1 LKLGEKE
8 VDSNMGIKMKLP
20 ELRYNF
26 KLSANLA
33 LITGLTMGVLAAV
46 AQGYFEVQPP
56 VGLGVCAI
64 THPSNLV
71 NWVVNNVFGTE
82 FTIHGIFVA
91 VPVLTPIGWII
102 GSFVA
107 ALRNKEFKFRRG
119 PVRENL
125 LAVIFGFLIIN
136 LALLWGSC
144 PIRTVVLAS
153 YGWIFAMIIL
163 ATIVIGVIVSCEY
176 IKWKVRRM

>member
-1 LKLGEKE
+1 
-8 VDSNMGIKMKLP
+8 MKMKLP
-20 ELRYNF
+20 KISYNF

-33 LITGLTMGVLAAV
+33 LITGLMMGILAAA
-46 AQGYFEVQPP
+46 AQGFFEVQPP
-56 VGLGVCAI
+56 VGQGVCAI

-71 NWVVNNVFGTE
+71 NWLVNNIFGTE

-91 VPVLTPIGWII
+91 VPVLTPVGWII
-102 GSFVA
+102 GSFIA
-107 ALRNKEFKFRRG
+107 ALKNKEFQIRRG

-125 LAVIFGFLIIN
+125 LAFIFGFLIVN

-144 PIRTVVLAS
+144 PIRTAVLAS
-153 YGWIFAMIIL
+153 YGWVFAIIIL
-163 ATIVIGVIVSCEY
+163 ATIVIGVILACEY

>member
-8 VDSNMGIKMKLP
+8 VDNNMGIKMKLP

-33 LITGLTMGVLAAV
+33 LITGLTMGVMAAV

-82 FTIHGIFVA
+82 FNTRYFCGGTCAYSNWLDNRFVC
-91 VPVLTPIGWII
+91 
-102 GSFVA
+102 
-107 ALRNKEFKFRRG
+107 
-119 PVRENL
+119 
-125 LAVIFGFLIIN
+125 
-136 LALLWGSC
+136 SC
-144 PIRTVVLAS
+144 L
-153 YGWIFAMIIL
+153 
-163 ATIVIGVIVSCEY
+163 
-176 IKWKVRRM
+176 KK

>member
-1 LKLGEKE
+1 
-8 VDSNMGIKMKLP
+8 MGIKMKLP

-153 YGWIFAMIIL
+153 YGWIFAMVIM

>member
-1 LKLGEKE
+1 
-8 VDSNMGIKMKLP
+8 MGIKMKLP

-153 YGWIFAMIIL
+153 YGWIFAMIIM

>member
-125 LAVIFGFLIIN
+125 LAVIFGFLIVN

-153 YGWIFAMIIL
+153 YGWIFAMIIM

>member
-1 LKLGEKE
+1 MKLGEKE

-125 LAVIFGFLIIN
+125 LAVIFGFLIVN

>member
-1 LKLGEKE
+1 
-8 VDSNMGIKMKLP
+8 MGIKMKLP
-20 ELRYNF
+20 EFRYNF

>member
-1 LKLGEKE
+1 
-8 VDSNMGIKMKLP
+8 MKLP
-20 ELRYNF
+20 KVKYNF

-33 LITGLTMGVLAAV
+33 LFTGLMMGLLAAI
-46 AQGYFEVQPP
+46 AQGYFDVQPP
-56 VGLGVCAI
+56 VGQGVCAI

-71 NWVVNNVFGTE
+71 NWLVNNVFGTE

-107 ALRNKEFKFRRG
+107 AKTHKEFKFRRG

-125 LAVIFGFLIIN
+125 LAFIFGFLIVN

-144 PIRTVVLAS
+144 PIRTAVLAS
-153 YGWIFAMIIL
+153 YGWIFAMLIL
-163 ATIVIGVIVSCEY
+163 LTIVVGVIVACEY